1 MILVQ
6 DLDLVPGFTNR
17 HTTILGPEMFDHAIF
32 ADLEIPLRTRI
43 FLGLRNRLLFF
54 LQIPGREHPAWLL
67 FGLAGVKAGFF
78 RRCRVASNVFF
89 WRCPLV
95 ILVKDPKLLAALT
108 KHEAAVGG
116 PDILIYAILAERK
129 KDLLFILHGYTRR
142 NILII
147 SSHFIF
153 PVKGIIVLLLSTWG
167 RRLVRGCQMPSK
179 DVLECESFL

>member
-1 MILVQ
+1 MILVN

-17 HTTILGPEMFDHAIF
+17 HTAILGPEMFDHAIF

-43 FLGLRNRLLFF
+43 FLGLRNSLLFF
-54 LQIPGREHPAWLL
+54 LQIPGREHPPWLL
-67 FGLAGVKAGFF
+67 FGLAGVNAG
-78 RRCRVASNVFF
+78 FF

-129 KDLLFILHGYTRR
+129 KDLLFILHGYARR
-142 NILII
+142 NIPVI
-147 SSHFIF
+147 SSRFIF
-153 PVKGIIVLLLSTWG
+153 PVKGITVILPSAWG
-167 RRLVRGCQMPSK
+167 RRLVE
-179 DVLECESFL
+179 VL